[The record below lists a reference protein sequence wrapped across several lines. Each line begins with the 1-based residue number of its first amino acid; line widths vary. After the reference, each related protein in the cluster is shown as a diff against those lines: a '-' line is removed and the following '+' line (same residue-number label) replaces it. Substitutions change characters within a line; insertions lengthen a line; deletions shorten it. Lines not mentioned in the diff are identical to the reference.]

1 MAKLMDIFYFLFV
14 YFSFF
19 MVILILNLV
28 TISLTSQRSSKNKY
42 FFVFL
47 LNYSKILFLI
57 DLVISFTIPIVQ
69 LCGPYLQQSVLTIV
83 IRLPIFLN
91 IFISS
96 LHLVKVPLISPLIL
110 HSNTINNLQVPSF
123 VRSMVLS
130 FASSSIRNGRCIQ

>member
-1 MAKLMDIFYFLFV
+1 MDIFYFLFV